1 MKRRICWKR
10 GMRLTDDILRKS
22 SDCMEE
28 QIGVSLML
36 SAVGRFGLLPC
47 ERDFNLQLDIN
58 KGFVEVNALDCLG
71 LTKSGDLVDIQYDT
85 RFSTSLETRVAL
97 PPSDA
102 GVLLVLV
109 EAHPAEWHE
118 VNDGYEQPDYSFSLV
133 PEDYPISAHSFPVG
147 RLVNESEFG
156 WHLDDVDFVPPCL
169 FVSSHKSFMEQRQ
182 TFYESLLALDK
193 RIVEQL
199 RSDGRNLMRTFW
211 PAVRDAIITI
221 DKEKDI
227 MTPMQL
233 YGYIQK
239 IVSHF
244 ATAIEL
250 DDNLNLGEEDK
261 QTFYQYSLSRY
272 NYKDVYKKI
281 KEGLSL
287 SAVISEKM
295 GRLQAAPESQPQANQ
310 PKAPTIADSQ
320 LLKSCTNSKTRVVV
334 TNNEP
339 GATVYF
345 TTDGSEPTLSSQT
358 GMGITLSN
366 GFSNDRKR
374 EPDKSVTVRI
384 MACLNG
390 QCSRVNTYEIT
401 LHKDI
406 ARWTGIEI

>member
-28 QIGVSLML
+28 QIDVSLML

-58 KGFVEVNALDCLG
+58 KGFVEVNALNCLG
-71 LTKSGDLVDIQYDT
+71 LTKSGDLVDIHYDT
-85 RFSTSLETRVAL
+85 RFSTSFETRIVL
-97 PPSDA
+97 PSSDVK
-102 GVLLVLV
+102 VLLLLI
-109 EAHPAEWHE
+109 EAHPTEWHE
-118 VNDGYEQPDYSFSLV
+118 VNDGYEQPNYSLTLIS
-133 PEDYPISAHSFPVG
+133 EDTPISSHALPIG
-147 RLVNESEFG
+147 RIVNENEYG

-169 FVSSHKSFMEQRQ
+169 FVSSHKKFKEQLQSFNE
-182 TFYESLLALDK
+182 LLSALDK
-193 RIVEQL
+193 MIVEQL
-199 RSDGRNLMRTFW
+199 RSDGRNLMRIFW
-211 PAVRDAIITI
+211 PAVRNVIITI

-244 ATAIEL
+244 TTAIEL

-272 NYKDVYKKI
+272 DYKDVYKKI

-295 GRLQAAPESQPQANQ
+295 GRLQAAPESQPQANI
-310 PKAPTIADSQ
+310 PKAPTITEKQ
-320 LLKSCTNSKTRVVV
+320 LIQKCTDTKSRIII

-339 GATVYF
+339 GASVYF
-345 TTDGSEPTLSSQT
+345 TTDGTEPSASSQQ
-358 GMGITLSN
+358 GLSITFSN
-366 GFSNDRKR
+366 GFIDDPKP
-374 EPDKSVTVRI
+374 EPDKTKIVKV
-384 MACLNG
+384 MAILNG
-390 QCSRVNTYEIT
+390 IRSRTNTYQII
-401 LHKDI
+401 LHKLSGK
-406 ARWTGIEI
+406 WWKYEI